1 MIRWVGRLLIVGLVI
16 AAAAAIVERFGIADR
31 LTDLYLSFSPRL
43 PTWLSLQQFLVVLL
57 VTVFLIAAVAVGVCV
72 ALGAFLWST
81 VLATRARSQAQH
93 VAMERALEHVKA
105 QTQHE
110 YERLIG
116 LSATLTQSLEK
127 SALLQNIL
135 RMASHVTSLP
145 NADSTVAL
153 WSMNFETD
161 RMRFEM
167 GLRCDQSF
175 FTKHEFEV
183 AEPFFTK
190 LVASPQVIRAAS
202 WREGFPFLVP
212 EKAAQ
217 LGQTHAVLLVPLVIE
232 RSVLGCLV
240 VFCHPD
246 VLQGYPA
253 QEPFFNTAWGQLA
266 LALSI
271 AIQGELAILD
281 RLTGVVNRAYFMKRF
296 GQEAERCDR
305 YHAALGLL
313 MIDVDNFKMVN
324 DTLGHLP
331 GDKVLQTVARLIRQS
346 IRAIDLAGRYGGEEF
361 IVMLPETGG
370 SDEERAK
377 TSSAMVVAERIR
389 QSIED
394 EFHDKE
400 KPLNVTVSLGVAV
413 RRYPEDRRMDA
424 ETLIQLADEQLYKA
438 KTTGKNRCV
447 LYVPEQPASIE

>member
-1 MIRWVGRLLIVGLVI
+1 
-16 AAAAAIVERFGIADR
+16 
-31 LTDLYLSFSPRL
+31 
-43 PTWLSLQQFLVVLL
+43 
-57 VTVFLIAAVAVGVCV
+57 
-72 ALGAFLWST
+72 
-81 VLATRARSQAQH
+81 
-93 VAMERALEHVKA
+93 
-105 QTQHE
+105 
-110 YERLIG
+110 
-116 LSATLTQSLEK
+116 
-127 SALLQNIL
+127 
-135 RMASHVTSLP
+135 MASQVTSLP

-161 RMRFEM
+161 RLRVEI

-175 FTKHEFEV
+175 FTRQEFDL

-190 LVASPQVIRAAS
+190 FISTPQVMRSAS

-217 LGQTHAVLLVPLVIE
+217 LGQTHAVLLVPLLIE

-246 VLQGYPA
+246 VVKGYTA

-271 AIQGELAILD
+271 AIQGELAMLD
-281 RLTGVVNRAYFMKRF
+281 RLTGVVNRGYFMKRLA
-296 GQEAERCDR
+296 QETERCDR

-324 DTLGHLP
+324 DTLGHLQ
-331 GDKVLQTVARLIRQS
+331 GDKVLQTVARLIKQS
-346 IRAIDLAGRYGGEEF
+346 VRAIDLVGRYGGEEF

-389 QSIED
+389 SAVEG
-394 EFHDKE
+394 EFHDKDQ
-400 KPLNVTVSLGVAV
+400 PLDVTISLGVAV
-413 RRYPEDRRMDA
+413 RRYPEDRRMDT
-424 ETLIQLADEQLYKA
+424 ETLVRLADEQLYKA
-438 KTTGKNRCV
+438 KTTGKNRCC
-447 LYVPEQPASIE
+447 LYVPEQPASIG